1 MFYTIELKD
10 FILAVILFIIYV
22 SCILIGGAIIY
33 LLKVNFLN
41 KFNKLIY
48 GKFTVMSLIP
58 IFDIYL
64 LGKLTINKAVGWILV
79 ICLFLIAR
87 YTVVIN
93 GNVKTYAIFPE
104 NVNKFVLL
112 IYCFIILGL
121 LIYAIIKYN
130 KLKKQVESI
139 QKTK

>member
-1 MFYTIELKD
+1 MFYIGSPAGI
-10 FILAVILFIIYV
+10 FFIIFV
-22 SCILIGGAIIY
+22 SCRLIGGTIIY
-33 LLKVNFLN
+33 LLKVNLLN

-64 LGKLTINKAVGWILV
+64 LGKLTINKVFGLILV

-87 YTVVIN
+87 YTVVVN

-104 NVNKFVLL
+104 NINKFVLL
-112 IYCFIILGL
+112 IYCFIIFGL
-121 LIYAIIKYN
+121 LVYAIIKCN

>member
-1 MFYTIELKD
+1 MIISGEPKD
-10 FILAVILFIIYV
+10 LILASIIFIIYV
-22 SCILIGGAIIY
+22 SCILIGGTIIY

-64 LGKLTINKAVGWILV
+64 LGKLTINKVFGLILV

-104 NVNKFVLL
+104 NINKFVLL
-112 IYCFIILGL
+112 IYCFIIFGL

>member
-1 MFYTIELKD
+1 MIISGEPKD
-10 FILAVILFIIYV
+10 LILASIIFIIYV

-64 LGKLTINKAVGWILV
+64 LGKLTINKVFGLILV
-79 ICLFLIAR
+79 IN
-87 YTVVIN
+87 Y
-93 GNVKTYAIFPE
+93 
-104 NVNKFVLL
+104 
-112 IYCFIILGL
+112 
-121 LIYAIIKYN
+121 
-130 KLKKQVESI
+130 
-139 QKTK
+139 

>member
-1 MFYTIELKD
+1 MPYTIELKD
-10 FILAVILFIIYV
+10 FILAVIIFIIYV

-64 LGKLTINKAVGWILV
+64 LGKLTINKVFGLILV

-104 NVNKFVLL
+104 NINKFVLL
-112 IYCFIILGL
+112 IYCFIIFGL